1 MKAKRAATVA
11 GFTVDDYN
19 NAKRLELHLRR
30 EEDHVRERFD
40 AIKVELA
47 LMSKT
52 LKVMRSTMPIC
63 PDCDGRKSLE
73 FSDCPSCMGS
83 GLRSATGK

>member
-19 NAKRLELHLRR
+19 NAKRLEHHLRR
-30 EEDHVRERFD
+30 EGEHMKERFD
-40 AIKVELA
+40 AIKVERVLV
-47 LMSKT
+47 SKM

-63 PDCDGRKSLE
+63 PNCDGRKSLE

-83 GLRSATGK
+83 GLRPA